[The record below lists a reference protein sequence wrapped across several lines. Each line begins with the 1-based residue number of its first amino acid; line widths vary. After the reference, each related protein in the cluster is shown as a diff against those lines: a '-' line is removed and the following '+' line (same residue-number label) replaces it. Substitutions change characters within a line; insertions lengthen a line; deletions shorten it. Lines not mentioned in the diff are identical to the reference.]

1 LIKVI
6 INIRYK
12 SIQKK
17 FSIIFSSVKPDLMNK
32 IIAILCVIPLLF
44 YCTERK
50 EETEITSSDNINLKI
65 KISPDPKF
73 GLTEANKL
81 IELPL
86 HCAETEYPNKLGQ
99 TIGGDEDLLPPREL
113 HPVFYGCFDWHS
125 AVHGYWSMVTLL
137 RDFPEMDK
145 ADRVRDILRTN
156 ITKDNIAREV
166 TYFEGEHSKSY
177 ERTYGWAWLLKL
189 AEVLYKW
196 DDPLG
201 LELSSNLQPL
211 TDVIVAKYIEFLPRL
226 VYPIRVGEHT
236 NTAFGLTFAYDYA
249 KAVNQI
255 PLMELIVKRARDFYL
270 NDRSCPIDWEP
281 SGYDFLS
288 PCLEE
293 IDIMRRVLSGADF
306 KEWLNSFMPQLVA
319 PTFSLAVGEVS
330 DRTDGKLVH
339 LDGLNFSRAWV
350 LYGLANQYP
359 ELAHL
364 KNVANEHVAYSYVN
378 LVGDSYEGGHWLGSF
393 AIYSLETFSDK

>member
-17 FSIIFSSVKPDLMNK
+17 FSIIFSSVKLDLMNK